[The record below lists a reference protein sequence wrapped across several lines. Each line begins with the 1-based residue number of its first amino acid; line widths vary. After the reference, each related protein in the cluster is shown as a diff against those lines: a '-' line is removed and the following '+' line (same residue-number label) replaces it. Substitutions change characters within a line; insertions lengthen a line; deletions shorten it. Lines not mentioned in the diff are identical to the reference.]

1 MFAQTHKAIS
11 VFEKKYPQCQGLFI
25 FDHAP
30 SHMKRPDDALNA
42 DRMNVRDGGKQPFM
56 RDTEWNGN
64 IQHMVND
71 DGTQKGMK
79 TVLKERG
86 IDTSK
91 MIAETMREQLRQF
104 PASDST

>member
-25 FDHAP
+25 FDHA
-30 SHMKRPDDALNA
+30 KRPDDALNA
-42 DRMNVRDGGKQPFM
+42 DQMNVRDGEKQPCM
-56 RDTEWNGN
+56 RDTEWNGI

-91 MIAETMREQLRQF
+91 MIADTMREQLRQF

>member
-1 MFAQTHKAIS
+1 
-11 VFEKKYPQCQGLFI
+11 
-25 FDHAP
+25 
-30 SHMKRPDDALNA
+30 
-42 DRMNVRDGGKQPFM
+42 
-56 RDTEWNGN
+56 
-64 IQHMVND
+64 MVND
-71 DGTQKGMK
+71 DDTQKGMK

>member
-42 DRMNVRDGGKQPFM
+42 DRMNVRDGGNQSCM
-56 RDTEWNGN
+56 RG
-64 IQHMVND
+64 
-71 DGTQKGMK
+71 
-79 TVLKERG
+79 KE
-86 IDTSK
+86 
-91 MIAETMREQLRQF
+91 
-104 PASDST
+104 